1 MMHTGGDEMNIE
13 YVIRSKYGSDKR
25 YPVNS
30 WGEFICE
37 LAGTRTITDA
47 MLSICEYAGIETE
60 EVDPRYTTAGR

>member
-1 MMHTGGDEMNIE
+1 MEIE
-13 YVIRSKYGSDKR
+13 YVVRSKYGRDNR

-47 MLSICEYAGIETE
+47 MLSTCEYAGIETV
-60 EVDPRYTTAGR
+60 EVDPRCTMIGR